1 LNPAVKRI
9 LLLQYHKIVI
19 KFKFL
24 VLIYHKIEIFKKTMQ
39 ILFRGLLWR
48 KGRTWMGSAGSL

>member
-24 VLIYHKIEIFKKTMQ
+24 VLIYHKIEIFKKQ
-39 ILFRGLLWR
+39 CKFSFGVCSGEREGPEWAAL
-48 KGRTWMGSAGSL
+48 AA